1 MDMTSIQGPLTG
13 GAMIGMAAA
22 GLLLLT
28 GKTAG
33 VSGALYG
40 VVTGE
45 RGEFP
50 WQFAF
55 VLGLVL
61 GGVMLGQFMPQ
72 ALPASAGSSL
82 PLLGL
87 GGLLVGFGARLGG
100 GCTSGHGVCG
110 MGRLS
115 RRSVVATCSFM
126 AVAMATVFLV
136 RISGGSLS

>member
-61 GGVMLGQFMPQ
+61 GGVMLGQFIPQ

>member
-1 MDMTSIQGPLTG
+1 
-13 GAMIGMAAA
+13 MIGGAAA

-40 VVTGE
+40 TVTGE

-50 WQFAF
+50 WQLAF

-61 GGVMLGQFMPQ
+61 GGVMIGQLMPQ
-72 ALPASAGSSL
+72 ALPASVGSSL

-115 RRSVVATCSFM
+115 RRSIVATCSFM
-126 AVAMATVFLV
+126 GAAMATVYV
-136 RISGGSLS
+136 ARNVVGA